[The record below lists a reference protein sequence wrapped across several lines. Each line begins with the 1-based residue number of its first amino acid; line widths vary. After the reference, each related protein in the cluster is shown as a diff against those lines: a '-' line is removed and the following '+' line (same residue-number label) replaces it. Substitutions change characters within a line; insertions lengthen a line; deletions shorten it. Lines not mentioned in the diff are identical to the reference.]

1 MKRILFILAVIIC
14 SLSAVA
20 ETYTIVFNSGDFD
33 STSPTTDLSSIIL
46 SATNNCVSQIITAN
60 KIYRAKE
67 GYGIKGGTGSEKGE
81 LTLGLDD
88 TYTIS
93 TLTVYAAAGVFA
105 GGPDTA
111 ASKRLIVCGQE
122 IAWEAGHRS
131 EIRPYTIQLNQSL
144 SSISIAAKVK
154 SSNRWYVQK
163 IEFES
168 SDPHPTQAILEMQ
181 YPTMNFG
188 GVKWEG
194 ADVPLEDVLSFDIAG
209 KNISGNITLSLKK
222 KSVFTLSQTTLPAT
236 GGEVDI
242 YYSITL
248 ASITSAIPYS
258 NTVVATAKG
267 KDGVTRTRELDIQLT
282 VVPPGSGTSTFD
294 LDTTRMAIGPMPPF
308 YYQYAQGTADSTLK
322 NHIGYI
328 ICCGKRYRYGSGT
341 NKTWDAFFHT
351 DRDTLTNQVL
361 DM

>member
-20 ETYTIVFNSGDFD
+20 ETYTIVFNSGDSD

-144 SSISIAAKVK
+144 NSISIAAKVK

-168 SDPHPTQAILEMQ
+168 SNPHPTQAILEMQ
-181 YPTMNFG
+181 YPTMNLA
-188 GVKWEG
+188 V
-194 ADVPLEDVLSFDIAG
+194 SNG
-209 KNISGNITLSLKK
+209 KEPTCLW
-222 KSVFTLSQTTLPAT
+222 
-236 GGEVDI
+236 
-242 YYSITL
+242 
-248 ASITSAIPYS
+248 
-258 NTVVATAKG
+258 
-267 KDGVTRTRELDIQLT
+267 
-282 VVPPGSGTSTFD
+282 
-294 LDTTRMAIGPMPPF
+294 RM
-308 YYQYAQGTADSTLK
+308 
-322 NHIGYI
+322 
-328 ICCGKRYRYGSGT
+328 C
-341 NKTWDAFFHT
+341 
-351 DRDTLTNQVL
+351 
-361 DM
+361 